1 MGPLLGRSL
10 PFSLVRV
17 TVAVLLLQAVGLV
30 AGHGSH
36 TEWSFLEQF
45 SGPIETTAELW
56 VYSIAST
63 LLISAAPFVILFFIP
78 IENASEHSTLLK
90 VLLSFA
96 SGGLLGD
103 AFLHLIPHAISPHGH
118 KHDHH
123 HDEHDHHHDE
133 HDHHHHDKHDHHH
146 DEHDHMADMM
156 VGGWVLL
163 GIVAFLIVEK
173 FVRLAR
179 GGEGHSHG
187 GHAHSHGNRTEP
199 KVTESKN
206 ERGDSSTVRKRK
218 GGKGNTTLG
227 ALVQMLCK
235 CVPWETGSSI
245 NLRVSPFYCC
255 CKALCIIAPTLKFCS
270 LPRDICT

>member
-1 MGPLLGRSL
+1 MRPNLFVSVSFTL
-10 PFSLVRV
+10 RV
-17 TVAVLLLQAVGLV
+17 TVAVLLLEAVALV

-36 TEWSFLEQF
+36 GEWSFLKQL
-45 SGPIETTAELW
+45 SGPIESTAELW
-56 VYSIAST
+56 VYSLSST

-78 IENASEHSTLLK
+78 LENASEHSTLLK

-118 KHDHH
+118 DHHHDEHDHHHDKHDHH

-133 HDHHHHDKHDHHH
+133 HDHHHHH
-146 DEHDHMADMM
+146 HDHMADMM

-187 GHAHSHGNRTEP
+187 GHSHSHSDKSGAE
-199 KVTESKN
+199 VTAEKKDN
-206 ERGDSSTVRKRK
+206 STLRKRK
-218 GGKGNTTLG
+218 GAKGKQTVGAFVHSLYAKYHTLNFKFRKK
-227 ALVQMLCK
+227 VFIF
-235 CVPWETGSSI
+235 SRRY
-245 NLRVSPFYCC
+245 NY
-255 CKALCIIAPTLKFCS
+255 TL
-270 LPRDICT
+270 

>member
-1 MGPLLGRSL
+1 M
-10 PFSLVRV
+10 
-17 TVAVLLLQAVGLV
+17 LLLQAVGLV

-36 TEWSFLEQF
+36 TEWSFLKQF

-56 VYSIAST
+56 VYSITST

-78 IENASEHSTLLK
+78 IENASEHTTLLK

-103 AFLHLIPHAISPHGH
+103 AFLHLIPHAISSHGH

-123 HDEHDHHHDE
+123 HDEHDEHHHHRDE
-133 HDHHHHDKHDHHH
+133 HD
-146 DEHDHMADMM
+146 HDHMADMM

-173 FVRLAR
+173 FVRLTR

-187 GHAHSHGNRTEP
+187 GHTHSHGSRTEA

-206 ERGDSSTVRKRK
+206 EDDSSTVRKRK
-218 GGKGNTTLG
+218 GGKGIKQHL
-227 ALVQMLCK
+227 
-235 CVPWETGSSI
+235 E
-245 NLRVSPFYCC
+245 R
-255 CKALCIIAPTLKFCS
+255 
-270 LPRDICT
+270 